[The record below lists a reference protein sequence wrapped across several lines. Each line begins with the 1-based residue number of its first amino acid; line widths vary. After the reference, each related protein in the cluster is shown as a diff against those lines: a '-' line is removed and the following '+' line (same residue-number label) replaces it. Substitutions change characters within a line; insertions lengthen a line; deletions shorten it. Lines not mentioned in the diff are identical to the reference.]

1 MTLAYATYF
10 NAADVAAELK
20 NINFT
25 TNTNI
30 TAATLDDLCDRKQ
43 AILDGSIG
51 LRYVLPITAA
61 MPQSRLVLKEIGAKF
76 TAAHVD
82 EILRQNGIVINDNEK
97 KKLEKLKSSAED
109 LLQAV
114 MEDRTLLLDAVR
126 KIPISHSIS
135 GGQHSRP
142 VTQSLGINAIS
153 TGTSSI
159 ARLPAEIDINKV
171 QW

>member
-51 LRYVLPITAA
+51 LRYVLPITSA
-61 MPQSRLVLKEIGAKF
+61 MPQARLVLKEIGAKF

-82 EILRQNGIVINDNEK
+82 EILRNVGIAISAQEK
-97 KKLEKLKSSAED
+97 QKLDKLKSSAEE

-114 MEDRTLLLDAVR
+114 MEDRVLLLDATR
-126 KIPISHSIS
+126 KIPVTHTIS
-135 GGQHSRP
+135 GGTVARP
-142 VTQSLGINAIS
+142 VIQSVGINTIINGVSATASLPQDIS
-153 TGTSSI
+153 MNG
-159 ARLPAEIDINKV
+159 R